1 MIPITITYTPY
12 AEGVK
17 IIGVTGRAAE
27 IRIPD
32 HIDGLPVIA
41 IAPYAFAVQTE
52 AEVNETETPAQLSF
66 AEGEDMPRKAPL
78 KEVTGEALKRLYLPD
93 TIREMGDYAFGGW
106 YALEDIHLPEHLSV
120 LPDHVFAGCISL
132 KQIALPPQLS
142 VIEGYAFYD
151 CRSLEKLRIPETV
164 QKIGAYACYNC
175 RKMEEINIP
184 RETTDLGTGLFLNCD
199 KLTSISFGRCRHIAD
214 LVAVLNHELHLTMD
228 FDDGNRAKLL
238 IPDFQYE
245 YIEDTP
251 ARQFHQ
257 VNYGTGHLF
266 RQCIGNSDIDFR
278 RFDELFYLTKREDGA
293 LMVLL
298 LTMYRL
304 EYPYRLQ
311 ENRRQDYLQYL
322 KAHFSTA
329 FGYYTQQGSLD
340 KIRLFAQWGL
350 ITAENID
357 SLLEMAGEAK
367 KTEITGFLLE
377 YQHAHFAKKKKSFD
391 L

>member
-66 AEGEDMPRKAPL
+66 AAGEDMPRKAPL

-93 TIREMGDYAFGGW
+93 TIREMGAYAFGGCS
-106 YALEDIHLPEHLSV
+106 ALEVIHLPEHLSV

-322 KAHFSTA
+322 KEHFFTA

>member
-93 TIREMGDYAFGGW
+93 TIREMGAYAFGGCS
-106 YALEDIHLPEHLSV
+106 ALEVIHLPEHLSV

-132 KQIALPPQLS
+132 KQIALPPHLS

-175 RKMEEINIP
+175 REMEEINIP

-278 RFDELFYLTKREDGA
+278 RFDDLFYLTKREDGA

-322 KAHFSTA
+322 KEHFFTA

>member
-66 AEGEDMPRKAPL
+66 VESEDMPRKVPL

-93 TIREMGDYAFGGW
+93 TIREMGAYAFGGCS
-106 YALEDIHLPEHLSV
+106 ALEVIHLPEHLAV

-322 KAHFSTA
+322 KDHFSTA
-329 FGYYTQQGSLD
+329 FGYYLNRGDLE
-340 KIRLFAQWGL
+340 KIRLFVQWGL

>member
-17 IIGVTGRAAE
+17 IIGITGRAAE

-66 AEGEDMPRKAPL
+66 VEGEDMPRKAPL

-93 TIREMGDYAFGGW
+93 TIREMGAYAFGGCS
-106 YALEDIHLPEHLSV
+106 ALEVIHLPEHLAV

-184 RETTDLGTGLFLNCD
+184 KETTDLGTGLFLNCD

>member
-32 HIDGLPVIA
+32 HIGGLPVIA

-93 TIREMGDYAFGGW
+93 TIREMGAYAFGGCS
-106 YALEDIHLPEHLSV
+106 ALEVIHLPEHLSV

-304 EYPYRLQ
+304 EYSYRLQ

>member
-52 AEVNETETPAQLSF
+52 AEASETEMPAQLSF
-66 AEGEDMPRKAPL
+66 VEGEDIPRKAPL

-93 TIREMGDYAFGGW
+93 TIREMGAYAFGGCA
-106 YALEDIHLPEHLSV
+106 ALEVIHLPEHLAV
-120 LPDHVFAGCISL
+120 LPDHLFAGCISL
-132 KQIALPPQLS
+132 KQIALPPHLS

-322 KAHFSTA
+322 KDHFSTA
-329 FGYYTQQGSLD
+329 FGYYLNRGDLE

>member
-41 IAPYAFAVQTE
+41 IAPYSFAVQTE

-93 TIREMGDYAFGGW
+93 TIREMGAYAFGGCS
-106 YALEDIHLPEHLSV
+106 ALEVIHLPEHLSV

-184 RETTDLGTGLFLNCD
+184 RETADLGTGLFLNCD

>member
-1 MIPITITYTPY
+1 MIPIIITYTPY

-32 HIDGLPVIA
+32 QIGGLPVVA
-41 IAPYAFAVQTE
+41 VAPYAFAVQTE
-52 AEVNETETPAQLSF
+52 AEINETETPAQLSF
-66 AEGEDMPRKAPL
+66 VEGEDMPRKAPL

-93 TIREMGDYAFGGW
+93 TIREIGAYAFGGCS
-106 YALEDIHLPEHLSV
+106 ALEVIHLPENLAV

-214 LVAVLNHELHLTMD
+214 LVAVLNHELHLTMN

-322 KAHFSTA
+322 KDHFSTA
-329 FGYYTQQGSLD
+329 FGYYLNRGDLE

>member
-41 IAPYAFAVQTE
+41 IAPYAFAVQAE
-52 AEVNETETPAQLSF
+52 AEANETETPAQLSF

-93 TIREMGDYAFGGW
+93 TIREMGAYAFGGCS
-106 YALEDIHLPEHLSV
+106 ALEVIHLPEHLSV

-322 KAHFSTA
+322 KDHFSVA
-329 FGYYTQQGSLD
+329 FGYYLNCGDLE

>member
-17 IIGVTGRAAE
+17 IIGITGRAAE

-66 AEGEDMPRKAPL
+66 VEGEDMPRKAPL

-93 TIREMGDYAFGGW
+93 TIREMGAYAFGGCS
-106 YALEDIHLPEHLSV
+106 ALEVIHLPEHLAV

-184 RETTDLGTGLFLNCD
+184 KETTDLGTGLFLNCD

-322 KAHFSTA
+322 KEHFFTA

>member
-52 AEVNETETPAQLSF
+52 AEVNETEMPAQLSF
-66 AEGEDMPRKAPL
+66 VEGEDMPRKAPL

-93 TIREMGDYAFGGW
+93 TIREMGAYAFGGCS
-106 YALEDIHLPEHLSV
+106 ALEVIHLPEHLAV
-120 LPDHVFAGCISL
+120 LPDHLFAGCISL
-132 KQIALPPQLS
+132 KQIALPPHLS

-175 RKMEEINIP
+175 REMEEINIP

-322 KAHFSTA
+322 KEHFFTA

>member
-41 IAPYAFAVQTE
+41 IAPYSFAVQTE

-93 TIREMGDYAFGGW
+93 TIREMGAYAFGGCS
-106 YALEDIHLPEHLSV
+106 ALEVIHLPEHLSV

-132 KQIALPPQLS
+132 KQIALPPHLS

-175 RKMEEINIP
+175 REMEEINIP

-214 LVAVLNHELHLTMD
+214 LVAVLNHELHLTLD

-322 KAHFSTA
+322 KEHFFTA

>member
-32 HIDGLPVIA
+32 HIGGLPVIA

-93 TIREMGDYAFGGW
+93 TIREMGAYAFGGCS
-106 YALEDIHLPEHLSV
+106 ALEVIHLPEHLSV

-184 RETTDLGTGLFLNCD
+184 RETNDLGTGLFLNCD

>member
-66 AEGEDMPRKAPL
+66 VEGEDMPRKAPL

-93 TIREMGDYAFGGW
+93 TIREMGAYAFGGCS
-106 YALEDIHLPEHLSV
+106 ALEVIHLPEHLAV
-120 LPDHVFAGCISL
+120 LPDHLFAGCISL
-132 KQIALPPQLS
+132 KQIALPPHLS

-175 RKMEEINIP
+175 REMEEINIP

>member
-41 IAPYAFAVQTE
+41 IAPYAFAVQAE
-52 AEVNETETPAQLSF
+52 AEANETETPAQLSF

-93 TIREMGDYAFGGW
+93 TIREMGAYAFGGCA
-106 YALEDIHLPEHLSV
+106 ALEVIHLPEHLSV
-120 LPDHVFAGCISL
+120 LPDHLFAGCISL
-132 KQIALPPQLS
+132 KQIALPPHLS

-322 KAHFSTA
+322 KDHFSTA
-329 FGYYTQQGSLD
+329 FGYYLNRGDLE

-350 ITAENID
+350 ITAENMD

>member
-1 MIPITITYTPY
+1 M
-12 AEGVK
+12 
-17 IIGVTGRAAE
+17 
-27 IRIPD
+27 
-32 HIDGLPVIA
+32 
-41 IAPYAFAVQTE
+41 
-52 AEVNETETPAQLSF
+52 
-66 AEGEDMPRKAPL
+66 
-78 KEVTGEALKRLYLPD
+78 
-93 TIREMGDYAFGGW
+93 
-106 YALEDIHLPEHLSV
+106 
-120 LPDHVFAGCISL
+120 
-132 KQIALPPQLS
+132 
-142 VIEGYAFYD
+142 
-151 CRSLEKLRIPETV
+151 
-164 QKIGAYACYNC
+164 
-175 RKMEEINIP
+175 
-184 RETTDLGTGLFLNCD
+184 
-199 KLTSISFGRCRHIAD
+199 
-214 LVAVLNHELHLTMD
+214 VAVLNHELHLTMD

-322 KAHFSTA
+322 KEHFFTA

>member
-66 AEGEDMPRKAPL
+66 VEGEDMPRKAPL

-93 TIREMGDYAFGGW
+93 TIREMGAYAFGGCS
-106 YALEDIHLPEHLSV
+106 ALEVIHLPEHLAV
-120 LPDHVFAGCISL
+120 PPDHLFAGCISL
-132 KQIALPPQLS
+132 KQIALPPHLS

-175 RKMEEINIP
+175 REMEEINIP

>member
-41 IAPYAFAVQTE
+41 IAPYSFAVQTE

-93 TIREMGDYAFGGW
+93 TIREMGAYAFGGCS
-106 YALEDIHLPEHLSV
+106 ALEVIHLPEHLSV

-132 KQIALPPQLS
+132 KQIALPPHLS

>member
-66 AEGEDMPRKAPL
+66 VEGEDMPRKASL

-93 TIREMGDYAFGGW
+93 TIREMGAYAFGGCS
-106 YALEDIHLPEHLSV
+106 ALEVIHLPEHLAV
-120 LPDHVFAGCISL
+120 LPDHLFAGCISL
-132 KQIALPPQLS
+132 KQIALPPHLS

-175 RKMEEINIP
+175 REMEEINIP

-322 KAHFSTA
+322 KEHFFTA

>member
-93 TIREMGDYAFGGW
+93 TIREMGAYAFGGCS
-106 YALEDIHLPEHLSV
+106 ALEVIHLPEHLSV

-266 RQCIGNSDIDFR
+266 RQCIGNSDIDFC

>member
-32 HIDGLPVIA
+32 HIGGLPVIA

-93 TIREMGDYAFGGW
+93 TIREMGAYAFGGCS
-106 YALEDIHLPEHLSV
+106 ALEVIHLPEHLSV

-228 FDDGNRAKLL
+228 FDDGNLAKLL

>member
-93 TIREMGDYAFGGW
+93 TIREMGAYAFGGCS
-106 YALEDIHLPEHLSV
+106 ALEVIHLPEHLSV

-184 RETTDLGTGLFLNCD
+184 KETTDLGTGLFLNCD

>member
-66 AEGEDMPRKAPL
+66 VEGEDMPRKAPL

-93 TIREMGDYAFGGW
+93 TIREMGAYAFGGCS
-106 YALEDIHLPEHLSV
+106 ALEVIHLPEHLSV

-132 KQIALPPQLS
+132 KQIALPPHLS

-175 RKMEEINIP
+175 REMEEINIP

-322 KAHFSTA
+322 KEHFFTA

>member
-52 AEVNETETPAQLSF
+52 AEANETETPAQLSF
-66 AEGEDMPRKAPL
+66 VEGEDMPRKAPL

-93 TIREMGDYAFGGW
+93 TIREMGAYAFGGCS
-106 YALEDIHLPEHLSV
+106 ALEVIHLPENLAV

-132 KQIALPPQLS
+132 KQIALPPHLS

-322 KAHFSTA
+322 KEHFSVA
-329 FGYYTQQGSLD
+329 FGYYLNRGDLE

>member
-32 HIDGLPVIA
+32 HIGGLPVIA

-52 AEVNETETPAQLSF
+52 AEANETETPAQLSF

-93 TIREMGDYAFGGW
+93 TIREMGAYAFGGCS
-106 YALEDIHLPEHLSV
+106 ALEVIHLPEHLAV
-120 LPDHVFAGCISL
+120 LPDHLFAGCISL
-132 KQIALPPQLS
+132 KQIALPPHLS

-175 RKMEEINIP
+175 REMEEINIP

-322 KAHFSTA
+322 KEHFSVA
-329 FGYYTQQGSLD
+329 FGYYLNRGDLE

-357 SLLEMAGEAK
+357 SLLEMAEEAK

>member
-93 TIREMGDYAFGGW
+93 TIREMGAYAFGGCS
-106 YALEDIHLPEHLSV
+106 ALEVIHLPEHLSV

-184 RETTDLGTGLFLNCD
+184 RETADLGTGLFLNCD

>member
-41 IAPYAFAVQTE
+41 ISPYAFAVQTE

-66 AEGEDMPRKAPL
+66 VEGEDMPRKAPL

-93 TIREMGDYAFGGW
+93 TIREMGAYAFGGCS
-106 YALEDIHLPEHLSV
+106 ALEVIHLPEHLSV

-132 KQIALPPQLS
+132 KQIALPPHLS

-175 RKMEEINIP
+175 REMEEINIP

-322 KAHFSTA
+322 KEHFFTA

>member
-93 TIREMGDYAFGGW
+93 TIREMGAYAFGGCS
-106 YALEDIHLPEHLSV
+106 ALEVIHLPEHLAV
-120 LPDHVFAGCISL
+120 LPDHLFAGCISL
-132 KQIALPPQLS
+132 KQIALPPHLS

-184 RETTDLGTGLFLNCD
+184 KETTDLGTGLFLNCD

>member
-17 IIGVTGRAAE
+17 IIGITGRAAE

-66 AEGEDMPRKAPL
+66 VEGEDMPRKAPL

-93 TIREMGDYAFGGW
+93 TILEMGAYAFGGCS
-106 YALEDIHLPEHLSV
+106 ALEVIHLPENLTV
-120 LPDHVFAGCISL
+120 LPDHLFAGCISL

-184 RETTDLGTGLFLNCD
+184 KETTDLGTGLFLNCD
-199 KLTSISFGRCRHIAD
+199 KLTSIFFGRCRHIAD

>member
-1 MIPITITYTPY
+1 MIPIIITYTPY

-32 HIDGLPVIA
+32 QIGGLPVVA
-41 IAPYAFAVQTE
+41 VAPYAFAVQTE
-52 AEVNETETPAQLSF
+52 AEINETETPAQLSF
-66 AEGEDMPRKAPL
+66 VEGEDMPRKAPL

-93 TIREMGDYAFGGW
+93 TIREIGAYAFGGCS
-106 YALEDIHLPEHLSV
+106 ALEVIHLPENLAV

-322 KAHFSTA
+322 KDHFSTA
-329 FGYYTQQGSLD
+329 FGYYLNRGDLE

>member
-17 IIGVTGRAAE
+17 IIGITGRAAE

-66 AEGEDMPRKAPL
+66 VEGEDMPRKAPL

-93 TIREMGDYAFGGW
+93 TIREMGAYAFGGCS
-106 YALEDIHLPEHLSV
+106 ALEVIHLPENLTV
-120 LPDHVFAGCISL
+120 LPDHLFAGCISL

>member
-32 HIDGLPVIA
+32 HIDSLPVIA

-66 AEGEDMPRKAPL
+66 VEGEDMPRKAPL

-93 TIREMGDYAFGGW
+93 TIREMGAYAFGGCS
-106 YALEDIHLPEHLSV
+106 ALEVIHLPEHLAV
-120 LPDHVFAGCISL
+120 LPDHLFAGCISL
-132 KQIALPPQLS
+132 KQIALPPHLS
-142 VIEGYAFYD
+142 VIEGYPFYD

>member
-27 IRIPD
+27 IRISD

-66 AEGEDMPRKAPL
+66 VEGEDMPRKAPL

-93 TIREMGDYAFGGW
+93 TIREMGAYAFGGCS
-106 YALEDIHLPEHLSV
+106 ALEVIHLPEHLAV
-120 LPDHVFAGCISL
+120 LPDHLFAGCISL
-132 KQIALPPQLS
+132 KQIALPPHLS

-214 LVAVLNHELHLTMD
+214 LVAVLNNELHLTMD

>member
-93 TIREMGDYAFGGW
+93 TIREMGAYAFGGCS
-106 YALEDIHLPEHLSV
+106 ALEVIHLPEHLSV
-120 LPDHVFAGCISL
+120 PPDHAVAGGTAL
-132 KQIALPPQLS
+132 KQTALPPQLS

-329 FGYYTQQGSLD
+329 FGYYTQQGSVD

>member
-66 AEGEDMPRKAPL
+66 AEWEDMPRKAPL

-93 TIREMGDYAFGGW
+93 TIREMGAYAFGGCS
-106 YALEDIHLPEHLSV
+106 ALEVIHLPEHLSV

-184 RETTDLGTGLFLNCD
+184 RETADLGTGLFLNCD

>member
-32 HIDGLPVIA
+32 HINGLPVIA
-41 IAPYAFAVQTE
+41 IAPYAFAVQAE
-52 AEVNETETPAQLSF
+52 AEVSETETPAQLSF

-93 TIREMGDYAFGGW
+93 TIREMGAYAFGGCS
-106 YALEDIHLPEHLSV
+106 ALEVIHLPENLAV

-322 KAHFSTA
+322 KEHFSTA
-329 FGYYTQQGSLD
+329 FGYYLNRGDLE

>member
-52 AEVNETETPAQLSF
+52 AEANETETPAQLSF

-93 TIREMGDYAFGGW
+93 TIREMGAYAFGGCS
-106 YALEDIHLPEHLSV
+106 ALEVIHLPEHLSV
-120 LPDHVFAGCISL
+120 LPDHLFAGCVSL

-322 KAHFSTA
+322 KDHFSVA
-329 FGYYTQQGSLD
+329 FGYYLNRGDLE

>member
-32 HIDGLPVIA
+32 HIGGLPVIA

-52 AEVNETETPAQLSF
+52 AEANETETPAQLSF

-93 TIREMGDYAFGGW
+93 TIREMGAYAFGGCS
-106 YALEDIHLPEHLSV
+106 ALEVIHLPENLAV

-322 KAHFSTA
+322 KEHFSTA
-329 FGYYTQQGSLD
+329 FGYYLNRGDLE